1 MVENWKVRVRLQ
13 SNEVQYFFV
22 EAASVGE
29 ACDKA
34 FDEVGYEN
42 FKSFV
47 SASVIK

>member
-1 MVENWKVRVRLQ
+1 MIENWKVRVRLQ
-13 SNEVQYFFV
+13 NNEVQYFFV
-22 EAASVGE
+22 EAVTVGE